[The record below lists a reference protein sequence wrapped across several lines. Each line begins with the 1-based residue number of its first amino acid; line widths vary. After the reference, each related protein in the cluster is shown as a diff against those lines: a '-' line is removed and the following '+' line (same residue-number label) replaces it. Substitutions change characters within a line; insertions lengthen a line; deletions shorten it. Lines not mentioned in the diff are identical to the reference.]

1 VGLMF
6 YSATLTTNDIITDY
20 SFQSEKLTSK
30 TKQIMEICVEIF
42 NTKEILG
49 SFYLLSFIIFSFWTL
64 P

>member
-1 VGLMF
+1 
-6 YSATLTTNDIITDY
+6 LTTNDIITDY

-49 SFYLLSFIIFSFWTL
+49 SFLSS
-64 P
+64 